1 MKTRIQETIRRS
13 RGSSV
18 ELLEEE
24 EEDSQDQSSWLS

>member
-1 MKTRIQETIRRS
+1 MKNRVQETISRS
-13 RGSSV
+13 SGSSV